1 MMDDTKIVREI
12 RKGLLRWYDFK
23 SNGKALYIGDAE
35 APLVECLKEC
45 GLDVTCVTLKDTL
58 SEAWSKQ
65 YQGAFDYLVSVTDL
79 EKSETP
85 GSVLAVWKSLLKT
98 DGRML
103 LGMNNRLGLRCF
115 CGDRDC
121 YTGRNFD
128 GVEDYRRAYVKKE
141 DTFRGRMY
149 DRYTLQKML
158 QTVGLSTFR
167 FYSVLSDLE
176 NPALIY
182 AEDYL
187 PNEDLANRVFPT
199 YNSPDTVFLDE
210 EPLYDQMIRNGM
222 FHQTANAYLIECS
235 MDGRLS
241 DVSHV
246 TASLE
251 RGREDALLT
260 VIRRSGIVEK
270 RAVYPEGIAR
280 LEALAEHARDLQAH
294 GLQVVEAEM
303 IDGVYR
309 MPYINA
315 QVGQLYLK
323 QLLLNDKEKFL
334 EAMDHFRD
342 LILQSSEIEETD
354 TGDGKGSIL
363 RKAYLDLV
371 PLNSFYNDGEFV
383 FYDQEFCEEHYP
395 ANVLVFRMIGSFY
408 RGNEQLEKILPRKE
422 LFDRYG
428 LSADLAHW
436 AKMEWKFLDNLLNKK
451 ALRVYHEKYR
461 RNPEITD
468 ANRQRMNYS
477 EAEYQRLFID
487 IFKSIEGKKLILFG
501 SGLYTKRFLGLY
513 KTHYPVHA
521 IVDNNMEKWGEEL
534 EEIKIQSPDILRQLP
549 ADEYKVLICVK
560 NYLSIIKQLRDM
572 GVKHYAIFDPSK
584 SYPRKSEPIV
594 VRERDRDDKPKKYHI
609 GYVAGVFDMF
619 HVGHLNLLR
628 RAKQQCDYLIVGVV
642 SDEGVYRKKEKL
654 PFIPCEDRLEIL
666 RSCRYVD
673 RVEELPTGFDS
684 VRDAHKLFQFDCQ
697 FTGTDYVD
705 SPNWL
710 ADKGY
715 LERQGA
721 DLVFFPYTEKVTST
735 KLREILL
742 EEKRLR
748 EEEKQ

>member
-1 MMDDTKIVREI
+1 MNDTEIIREI
-12 RKGLLRWYDFK
+12 QKGLLRWYDFQ
-23 SNGKALYIGDAE
+23 SGSRALYIGGAE
-35 APLVECLKEC
+35 APLAECLQEC
-45 GLDVTCVTLKDTL
+45 GLNVVCAALEDTL
-58 SEAWSKQ
+58 SEAWGEQ
-65 YQGAFDYLVSVTDL
+65 HQGAFDYLISVMDL

-85 GSVLAVWKSLLKT
+85 KSVLVLWKGLLKT

-103 LGMNNRLGLRCF
+103 LGMNNRLGLRYF

-128 GVEDYRRAYVKKE
+128 GIEDYRRAYVKNE
-141 DTFRGRMY
+141 DIFQGRMY
-149 DRYTLQKML
+149 DCYTLKKML
-158 QTVGLSTFR
+158 QEAGFSTFC
-167 FYSVLSDLE
+167 FYSVLSDLQ
-176 NPALIY
+176 NPALIF

-235 MDGRLS
+235 MDGNLS

-260 VIRRSGIVEK
+260 IIRKSGIVEK
-270 RAVYPEGIAR
+270 RAVYPEGMDR
-280 LEALAEHARDLQAH
+280 LEALAEHAQDLKAH
-294 GLQVVEAEM
+294 GLQVVEAE
-303 IDGVYR
+303 IVDGVYR

-323 QLLLNDKEKFL
+323 QLLHNDKEKFL

-342 LILQSSEIEETD
+342 LILQSSEIEAAD
-354 TGDGKGSIL
+354 TEDGKGSIL

-371 PLNSFYNDGEFV
+371 PLNSFYIDGEFV

-395 ANVLVFRMIGSFY
+395 ANVLLFRMVASFY
-408 RGNEQLEKILPRKE
+408 AGNGELKKILPREE
-422 LFDRYG
+422 LLDRYG
-428 LSADLAHW
+428 LTENRKRW
-436 AKMEWKFLDNLLNKK
+436 ERMEWEFLDNLLNKK
-451 ALRVYHEKYR
+451 ALRVYHERCR
-461 RNPEITD
+461 RNAEITD

-477 EAEYQRLFID
+477 ETEYQRLFMD
-487 IFKSIEGKKLILFG
+487 IFKGVDGKKLILFG

-513 KTHYPVHA
+513 KRDYPIYA
-521 IVDNNMEKWGEEL
+521 IVDNNTDKWREEL
-534 EEIKIQSPDILRQLP
+534 EDIKIQSPDILHQIST
-549 ADEYKVLICVK
+549 DEYKVLICVK

-584 SYPRKSEPIV
+584 SYPRKSEPV
-594 VRERDRDDKPKKYHI
+594 VVEENSKDDKPKKYHI

-628 RAKQQCDYLIVGVV
+628 RAKEQCDYLIVGVV

-654 PFIPCEDRLEIL
+654 PIVPCEDRIEIL

-673 RVEELPTGFDS
+673 RAEELPTGFDS

-710 ADKGY
+710 ADKEY

-735 KLREILL
+735 KLRETLM
-742 EEKRLR
+742 EENRLR
-748 EEEKQ
+748 EEKKQ

>member
-1 MMDDTKIVREI
+1 MDDTKIVREI
-12 RKGLLRWYDFK
+12 QKGLLRWYDFQ
-23 SNGKALYIGDAE
+23 SGSRALYIGDAG
-35 APLVECLKEC
+35 APLAECLQEC
-45 GLDVTCVTLKDTL
+45 GLNVVCAALEDTL
-58 SEAWSKQ
+58 SEVWGKQ
-65 YQGAFDYLVSVTDL
+65 HQGAFDYLVSVTDL
-79 EKSETP
+79 EKSEAP
-85 GSVLAVWKSLLKT
+85 ESVLALWKSLLNT

-103 LGMNNRLGLRCF
+103 LGMNNRLGLRYF

-128 GVEDYRRAYVKKE
+128 GVEDYRRAYVKNE
-141 DTFRGRMY
+141 DIFKGRMY
-149 DRYTLQKML
+149 DSYTLKKML
-158 QTVGLSTFR
+158 QEAGFSAFC
-167 FYSVLSDLE
+167 FYSVLSDLQ
-176 NPALIY
+176 NPALIF

-260 VIRRSGIVEK
+260 VIRKSGIVEK
-270 RAVYPEGIAR
+270 RVVYPEGMAR
-280 LEALAEHARDLQAH
+280 LEALAEHARDLQMH
-294 GLQVVEAEM
+294 GLLVVEAE
-303 IDGVYR
+303 IADGVYR

-342 LILQSSEIEETD
+342 LILQSSEIEEAD

-371 PLNSFYNDGEFV
+371 PLNSFYIDGEFV

-395 ANVLVFRMIGSFY
+395 SNVLLFRMIGSFY
-408 RGNEQLEKILPRKE
+408 RGNGQLNKILPWKE
-422 LFDRYG
+422 LLDRYG

-436 AKMEWKFLDNLLNKK
+436 AKLEGEFLGELLNKK
-451 ALRVYHEKYR
+451 ALYVYHEKCR
-461 RNPEITD
+461 RNAEITY

-487 IFKSIEGKKLILFG
+487 IFKGVEGRKLILFG
-501 SGLYTKRFLGLY
+501 SGTYARQFLGIY
-513 KTHYPVHA
+513 GRNYSVYA
-521 IVDNNMEKWGEEL
+521 IVDNDRSKWGQEREGFL
-534 EEIKIQSPDILRQLP
+534 IQSPDILHQLP
-549 ADEYKVLICVK
+549 VDDYKVLVCIK

-572 GVKHYAIFDPSK
+572 GVKNYSIFDLSR
-584 SYPRKSEPIV
+584 SYPQNVQAV
-594 VRERDRDDKPKKYHI
+594 VKESGEKDTPKKYRV

-628 RAKQQCDYLIVGVV
+628 RAKEQCAYLIVGVV
-642 SDEGVYRKKEKL
+642 SDEGVYRKKKKC
-654 PFIPCEDRLEIL
+654 PMIPCEDRMEIL

-673 RVEELPTGFDS
+673 QVEELPTGFDS
-684 VRDAHKLFQFDCQ
+684 VRNAYKLFGFDCL

-705 SPNWL
+705 SPDWH
-710 ADKGY
+710 ADKEY
-715 LERQGA
+715 LEKQGA
-721 DLVFFPYTEKVTST
+721 NLVFLPYTEKVTST
-735 KLREILL
+735 MLRETLM
-742 EEKRLR
+742 
-748 EEEKQ
+748 EEERLKEERKQ